1 MKKPFCLSIICFV
14 VLLIIG
20 CEKGKNKTHPFDALS
35 ANMVGYVQSVIN
47 DSQLKNDE
55 SHFKKFFDKQ
65 KELCNELKGKTILV
79 EIDEGLGL
87 ELVSPEGKIGK
98 ATGES
103 TISIPVNIDLKVTD
117 ANTAYDIINDLMVLA
132 CDEKDEAVYIGYL
145 GAEKDL
151 ENGFLDNDTIEEI
164 SDDIIVERKNPYKE
178 GDVLHKGVDIII
190 EPFIAQQF
198 VNVSKLVIKKYD
210 SAQKAEIEEK
220 NKAIE
225 DEIKARLNG
234 EAPLSE
240 SSQENAKAEEFLLD
254 KGKLGPIEIG
264 KNINDLPKS
273 VEGLYDKSD
282 YKKEVHESDMEDD
295 WTEEYYVFSKDG
307 KDIFRTDVEG
317 GKVISIALLAGAS
330 FIKTSDGFC
339 IGSSAQELFKAKKM
353 QWENY
358 YEGDVFASSGH
369 YTYFV
374 NSDDLVNTDIPRK
387 ASDFKSIAKINRIIY
402 K

>member
-1 MKKPFCLSIICFV
+1 MKKSFCLSIICFV

-20 CEKGKNKTHPFDALS
+20 CEKEKNKTHPFDALS

-47 DSQLKNDE
+47 DPQLKNDE

-65 KELCNELKGKTILV
+65 KELCNELKGQTILV

-87 ELVSPEGKIGK
+87 EFVSSEGKIGK

-117 ANTAYDIINDLMVLA
+117 AEAAFNNVGDLMVLA
-132 CDEKDEAVYIGYL
+132 CDEKDEAVYISYL
-145 GAEKDL
+145 GAENDL
-151 ENGFLDNDTIEEI
+151 ETGFLDNDTIEEI
-164 SDDIIVERKNPYKE
+164 SDDIIVERKNPYKV
-178 GDVLHKGVDIII
+178 GDVLHKGVVIGI

-198 VNVSKLVIKKYD
+198 IDVSKLVIKKYD
-210 SAQKAEIEEK
+210 SAIKTEIEEK

-225 DEIKARLNG
+225 EEIKARING
-234 EAPLSE
+234 EVPLTN
-240 SSQENAKAEEFLLD
+240 SSIENAKTEEFLLD

-295 WTEEYYVFSKDG
+295 WTEEYYIFSKDG

-317 GKVISIALLAGAS
+317 KKITSIVLLADAS
-330 FIKTSDGFC
+330 FIKTSDGFY

-358 YEGDVFASSGH
+358 YEGDVFATSGH

-374 NSDDLVNTDIPRK
+374 NSDDLVDTDIPQK
-387 ASDFKSIAKINRIIY
+387 ASDFKSTAKINRIIFR
-402 K
+402 